1 MLVYNQ
7 SQKDIVKELQSKDWS
22 NDTIQKYVNYVMKR
36 ERTIKRGRAAFKDSE
51 RSKLYKAEWA
61 WIRDLKKHGLS
72 FKQFDNYEQAEK
84 RLKQITKSKLWKEL
98 TANKGHRDVYL
109 ISKKNV
115 SNPATAGLSW
125 GYKIQLDP
133 NCGLQEKTLIHELAH
148 SSGNMHHGLG
158 FRIDH
163 VKLVSRF
170 MGREHAKL
178 LKKSYRAHGL
188 KMNLKQKV
196 KTPDEWLASY
206 NKMIEMRK
214 KVVK

>member
-1 MLVYNQ
+1 MLVYRP
-7 SQKDIVKELQSKDWS
+7 SQKNLIDELQSKGWS
-22 NDTIQKYVNYVMKR
+22 NSTIQKYLDYQTKR

-51 RSKLYKAEWA
+51 KSKLYEAEWA
-61 WIRDLKKHGLS
+61 WMRDLKKHGLS
-72 FKQFDNYEQAEK
+72 YKQFDSYEEANK

-109 ISKKNV
+109 IEKKNV
-115 SNPATAGLSW
+115 RNAATAGMSW
-125 GYKIQLDP
+125 GYKIQLDR

-158 FRIDH
+158 FRLDH

-188 KMNLKQKV
+188 KMNMKQKV

-206 NKMIEMRK
+206 NKMMEIRNG
-214 KVVK
+214 